1 MYLSARHRVGL
12 SPREAGKTDGAIKPD
27 AHEVVSVAKILLIE
41 QSHFIRR
48 TPAGAARS

>member
-27 AHEVVSVAKILLIE
+27 AHQVVSAKILLIE